1 MAAKRSIAGPTGRS
15 KQGAAQQRHQSRS
28 SNTVRPP
35 SRRQSDQ
42 TVSRASSPDVEEK
55 ADATSKT
62 VALTAD
68 ALEEIIE
75 HERVQLMQVHAMLKC
90 LYEVLLYADDDDSTM
105 HADVAN
111 VSALLIDDCVVRL
124 ETIVRALQGWRVGMI
139 DLVLGRSTRAA
150 SFSEPGEN

>member
-1 MAAKRSIAGPTGRS
+1 MAAKRSIAGPSGHSRR
-15 KQGAAQQRHQSRS
+15 GAAQQRHQSRS

-35 SRRQSDQ
+35 SPKGRKSDQ
-42 TVSRASSPDVEEK
+42 AASRASPLDVEEK
-55 ADATSKT
+55 AAATAKT

-75 HERVQLMQVHAMLKC
+75 NERVHLMQIYAMLKC
-90 LYEVLLYADDDDSTM
+90 LYEVLLYADDDDSIM

-124 ETIVRALQGWRVGMI
+124 EKIVMRFKAG
-139 DLVLGRSTRAA
+139 DLG
-150 SFSEPGEN
+150 